1 MADTL
6 GGNPRGAWWRA
17 QAPTGGSQGGRAAK
31 PFPERTGRDIPP
43 PASGRLQAV
52 TLAELA
58 DQPQWAHAFAHERK
72 DRRYYELVDRTVT
85 GDFDFRYFLL
95 HDERGEVWAI
105 QPFFVLDQD
114 LLTGLGG
121 RMERT
126 VAAIRRRWPRFM
138 RMRTLM
144 VGCAAGEGHLA
155 GAADDERRAGAE
167 LLAAGLRGQARA
179 LGAQLVV
186 MKEFPARYRALMA
199 PFARHGFTRA
209 PSLPM
214 TRLSLAYKDFEDFLK
229 RHVSRMARKDIRRK
243 LRAAAHAP
251 AIEMTVMTDVSA
263 IVDELYP
270 LYLQVYGRSK
280 LHFEK
285 LSKDYLA
292 ELGRRMPD
300 RARFF
305 VWRQEGR
312 VVAFNLCMLHG
323 ENIYDEYLGL
333 DYAVALDLHLYHYT
347 MRDVFNWAVA
357 NGFKWSCSNGLNYD
371 PKLHLRTELIPLDL
385 YVRHTSA
392 IANQVLKLALP
403 LLEPTRY
410 DKTLQKFA
418 NYKDL
423 WGDH

>member
-1 MADTL
+1 METAGQADDRVPAPGA
-6 GGNPRGAWWRA
+6 GGLPVVSR
-17 QAPTGGSQGGRAAK
+17 SDLAA
-31 PFPERTGRDIPP
+31 
-43 PASGRLQAV
+43 L
-52 TLAELA
+52 
-58 DQPQWAHAFAHERK
+58 PQWAEAFAHERK
-72 DRRYYELVDRTVT
+72 DRRYYEIVDETVC

-95 HDERGEVWAI
+95 TDQHGSIRAI

-121 RMERT
+121 RLERLL
-126 VAAIRRRWPRFM
+126 ARIRAVWPRFM

-155 GAADDERRAGAE
+155 GADDDSRRMTAKQ
-167 LLAAGLRGQARA
+167 LASGLRREARA

-186 MKEFPARYRALMA
+186 MKEFPARYRDLMDA
-199 PFARHGFTRA
+199 PFAQHGFTRA

-214 TRLSLAYKDFEDFLK
+214 TRLSLDYKDFDDFLK
-229 RHVSRMARKDIRRK
+229 RHLSRIARKDIRRK
-243 LRAAAHAP
+243 LRAAAHGP
-251 AIEMTVMTDVSA
+251 AIEMSVMTDVSA
-263 IVDELYP
+263 IVDDLYP
-270 LYLQVYGRSK
+270 LYLQVYERSK

-285 LSKDYLA
+285 LSKAYLS

-300 RARFF
+300 RVRFF
-305 VWRQEGR
+305 VWRMEGR
-312 VVAFNLCMLHG
+312 IVAFNLCMLHG

-333 DYAVALDLHLYHYT
+333 DYEVALDLHLYHYT
-347 MRDVFNWAVA
+347 MRDVFNWAAA

-371 PKLHLRTELIPLDL
+371 PKLHLRCVLAPLDL
-385 YVRHTSA
+385 YVRHTSS
-392 IANQVLKLALP
+392 IANQILKIALP

-423 WGDH
+423 WGER

>member
-1 MADTL
+1 METTGQGDDRVPAPGADRL
-6 GGNPRGAWWRA
+6 PVVSR
-17 QAPTGGSQGGRAAK
+17 SDLAA
-31 PFPERTGRDIPP
+31 
-43 PASGRLQAV
+43 L
-52 TLAELA
+52 
-58 DQPQWAHAFAHERK
+58 PQWAEAFAHERK
-72 DRRYYELVDRTVT
+72 DRRYYEIVDETVC

-95 HDERGEVWAI
+95 TDQHGSIRAI

-121 RMERT
+121 RLERLL
-126 VAAIRRRWPRFM
+126 ARIRAVWPRFM

-155 GAADDERRAGAE
+155 GADDDSRRMTAKQ
-167 LLAAGLRGQARA
+167 LASGLRREARA

-186 MKEFPARYRALMA
+186 MKEFPARYRDLMDA
-199 PFARHGFTRA
+199 PFAQHGFTRA

-214 TRLSLAYKDFEDFLK
+214 TRLSLDYKDFDDFLK
-229 RHVSRMARKDIRRK
+229 RHLSRIARKDIRRK
-243 LRAAAHAP
+243 LRAAAHGP
-251 AIEMTVMTDVSA
+251 AIEMSVMTDVSA
-263 IVDELYP
+263 IVDDLYP
-270 LYLQVYGRSK
+270 LYLQVYERSK

-285 LSKDYLA
+285 LSKAYLS

-300 RARFF
+300 RVRFF
-305 VWRQEGR
+305 VWRMEGR
-312 VVAFNLCMLHG
+312 IVAFNLCMLHG

-333 DYAVALDLHLYHYT
+333 DYEVALDLHLYHYT
-347 MRDVFNWAVA
+347 MRDVFNWAAA

-371 PKLHLRTELIPLDL
+371 PKLHLRCVLAPLDL
-385 YVRHTSA
+385 YVRHTSS
-392 IANQVLKLALP
+392 IANQILKIALP

-423 WGDH
+423 WGER